1 MMQLFKLWL
10 NRSSQVKWVLVD
22 QILVSGMNFFTG
34 VLLARFLGVEG
45 YGQFVVLYA
54 VLLYVNIFQSALIV
68 APMLSIVPRMSSEV
82 ERINYFKG
90 VITLQILFSVIVSLS
105 ILCLGREIEKWYP
118 LGNAKNSLLPLAT
131 SILLF
136 QLQEWLR
143 RYYFIARKGKNV
155 FFNDF
160 VSYGG
165 QIALLF
171 LLNKLGNLSIAN
183 AFWAIAASSATAFL
197 IGLLTEDIWPVP
209 SYAIPV
215 FKQSWKFG
223 RDLLFSG
230 QIYWASS
237 QGILI
242 LSAAILGS
250 KAAGGI
256 RAAQNIVGPVNILF
270 QGMEN
275 IIPIQAAQHYNQNYL
290 AGLTKYLKKVGLV
303 GGLLLAL
310 PCIIVAIFSSQ
321 LIELAYGKTYTAY
334 ASLIVWQATIALIGF
349 FRMQA
354 FYFFRTTGYTKKIVL
369 NTIISCV
376 IVYIFTGV
384 CLYQLQ
390 ETGIMLALM
399 VGEAVGLI
407 AALWAIRKHCKRFR
421 ANVIS
426 PK

>member
-1 MMQLFKLWL
+1 MMQLFNFWL
-10 NRSSQVKWVLVD
+10 HRSSQVKWVLAD
-22 QILVSGMNFFTG
+22 QVLVSGMNFLTG
-34 VLLARFLGVEG
+34 VLLARFLGVDN

-54 VLLYVNIFQSALIV
+54 ILLYVNIFQSALIV
-68 APMLSIVPRMSSEV
+68 APMLSIAPQMNSEA

-90 VITLQILFSVIVSLS
+90 AITLQVLFSLIVS
-105 ILCLGREIEKWYP
+105 IVIFVLGSGIERWYP
-118 LGNAKNSLLPLAT
+118 LWNTKNSLLPLAT

-143 RYYFIARKGKNV
+143 RYYFICRKGKNV
-155 FFNDF
+155 FINDL

-165 QIALLF
+165 QIILLF
-171 LLNKLGNLSIAN
+171 LLNESGNLSITN
-183 AFWAIAASSATAFL
+183 AFWAIAVSSATAFL
-197 IGLLTEDIWPVP
+197 IGLLTEDILPVP
-209 SYAIPV
+209 RYAVPV
-215 FKQSWKFG
+215 FKRSWKFG

-250 KAAGGI
+250 KTAGGI

-275 IIPIQAAQHYNQNYL
+275 IIPIQAAQRYTQNQL
-290 AGLTKYLKKVGLV
+290 SGLTNYLKKVGLL

-310 PCIIVAIFSSQ
+310 PCITVSIFSRQ
-321 LIELAYGKTYTAY
+321 LIEIAYGKTYTAY

-349 FRMQA
+349 LRMQA
-354 FYFFRTTGYTKKIVL
+354 FYFFRTTGYTKEIVL
-369 NTIISCV
+369 NTVISCI
-376 IVYIFTGV
+376 IVYIITSI
-384 CLYQLQ
+384 CMYQLQ

-407 AALWAIRKHCKRFR
+407 AALWAVRRYCERLR
-421 ANVIS
+421 ASVIS